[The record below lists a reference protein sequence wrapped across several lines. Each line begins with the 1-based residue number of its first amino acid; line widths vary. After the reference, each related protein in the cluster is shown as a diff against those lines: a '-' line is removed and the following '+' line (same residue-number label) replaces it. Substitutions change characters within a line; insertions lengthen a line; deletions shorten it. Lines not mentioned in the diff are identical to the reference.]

1 MDSRNVLIS
10 IIVPVYNT
18 EKYLNKCIDSI
29 LSQTFA
35 DFELILVDD
44 GSRDRS
50 PSMLDEYRNLDPRV
64 VVIHKPNGGVSSAR
78 NAGIELAKSKY
89 ILFVDSDDYIE
100 SDYIQTMLIN
110 SGSCEWTFSGINDIA
125 VDRADKPF
133 VFPDSMYNLNNENE
147 YFEFINLGLFNAP
160 FPKLYVTSIIKK
172 YNLRFN
178 TEISFA
184 EDREFNLQYMQ
195 YVRYVKT
202 IPYIGYSY
210 RGDTPGS
217 LAKTAT
223 RNQVLYDCKQWDLE
237 RSNIGKRGFRNM
249 DAYLYTHLFNILSDS
264 LHRFGLNA
272 LSEIKSQYFDLI
284 KKHSNMIDAP
294 SWQKWLL
301 CHRCFCI
308 LSFFNKFR

>member
-1 MDSRNVLIS
+1 MEIS
-10 IIVPVYNT
+10 IIVPVYNA
-18 EKYLNKCIDSI
+18 ERYLNKCIDSI

-50 PSMLDEYRNLDPRV
+50 PSMLDKYSNLDPRV

-78 NAGIELAKSKY
+78 NAGIELAKGKY

-110 SGSCEWTFSGINDIA
+110 SCSCEWVFSGIRDFA
-125 VDRADKPF
+125 ADRADKPF
-133 VFPDSMYNLNNENE
+133 VFPDSIYNLNNENE
-147 YFEFINLGLFNAP
+147 YFVFINLGLFNGP
-160 FPKLYVTSIIKK
+160 FPKLYITSIIKNN
-172 YNLRFN
+172 NLRFN

-195 YVRYVKT
+195 YVSQVRT
-202 IPYIGYSY
+202 MPYIGYNY

-223 RNQVLYDCKQWDLE
+223 RNQITYDCKQWELE
-237 RSNIGKRGFRNM
+237 RWNIEKRSFKNM
-249 DAYLYTHLFNILSDS
+249 EEYLYSHLFNLLNDS
-264 LHRFGLNA
+264 LHRFGKNA
-272 LSEIKSQYFDLI
+272 LDEVPERYMELLKNN
-284 KKHSNMIDAP
+284 SNHILA
-294 SWQKWLL
+294 SLWQKWLL
-301 CHRCFCI
+301 GHKFYGC
-308 LSFFNKFR
+308 LSLIYRLR